1 MKLLCVVG
9 ARPNF
14 IKLAPLLNA
23 ARNYPDIK
31 ITVVHTG
38 QHYDYNMSKVF
49 FRDLNIPNPD
59 VHLGVGSGSHSYQ
72 TGQVMIGLEKEVLK
86 IKPDII
92 VVIGDVNST
101 LAGALVATKLV
112 IPLAHIEAGLRSFD
126 RTMPEEIN
134 RVVTDNLSEL
144 LFAPGENAVR
154 NLIYEG
160 IPRRKIFSVGN
171 IMIDALKQ
179 YLPLAKKSRI
189 KQFLNLPVH
198 NYGVITLHRAGNVD
212 DRKIFTG
219 IIKGLTT
226 ISKEIPIIFPIHPR
240 TKKQLKLFRLEKL
253 FKHKSI
259 LLIEPVGYLDSI
271 NLLMN
276 ARLVLTDSGGVQ
288 EETTFLGVP
297 CLTLRNETEW
307 GETIKQGTN
316 LLVGTK
322 PEKIIREVYKILKQN
337 KKSSRHIPLNW
348 DGKTA
353 DRFLKVISKWHKNN
367 KQHKGDKK

>member
-1 MKLLCVVG
+1 MIKLLCVVG

-14 IKLAPLLNA
+14 IKLAPLLNT

-31 ITVVHTG
+31 ITIVHTG

-49 FRDLNIPNPD
+49 FRDLNIPAPD
-59 VHLGVGSGSHSYQ
+59 VHLGIGSGTHSYQ
-72 TGQVMIGLEKEVLK
+72 TGQIMIDLEREVIK
-86 IKPDII
+86 RKPDVI

-101 LAGALVATKLV
+101 LAGALVAAKLC

-134 RVVTDNLSEL
+134 RVVTDALSEL
-144 LFAPGENAVR
+144 LFAPGGNAVR
-154 NLIYEG
+154 NLIREG

-189 KQFLNLPVH
+189 TQALNLTH
-198 NYGVITLHRAGNVD
+198 ANYALVTLHRPGNVD
-212 DRKIFTG
+212 NKKTLTG
-219 IIKGLTT
+219 IITALTA
-226 ISKEIPIIFPIHPR
+226 ISKEIQIAFPIHPR
-240 TKKQLKLFRLEKL
+240 TKKQLKVFGLV
-253 FKHKSI
+253 KSLKETGNI
-259 LLIEPVGYLDSI
+259 KVIEPVGYVESI
-271 NLLMN
+271 NLLIN

-307 GETIKQGTN
+307 EETIKQGTN

-322 PEKIIREVYKILKQN
+322 PEKIIDEAYKIFKLK
-337 KKSSRHIPLNW
+337 KTYSHHIPINW

-353 DRFLKVISKWHKNN
+353 LRIIKIIRR
-367 KQHKGDKK
+367 Q